1 MKKVEYQRT
10 ITQITSTS
18 ATYPPPSAKADLR
31 TWLERAAHTTGLTYL
46 LAHTEVAVV
55 WGQYLNSALELSSDT
70 YGPGDDVLGQDTL
83 HTARLFGPGGELLLW
98 RAGADW
104 RAQLITDG
112 AGAPVEVIDEAYLL
126 WGTDFHPDDRPDAPF
141 RLLVEGRQ
149 GIVLAPPRDSA
160 GRDACL
166 TVRHYLAEDTAGV
179 ARIAFSR
186 LVNIEPTKVTKGA
199 SQ

>member
-1 MKKVEYQRT
+1 MNEVGYHRT
-10 ITQITSTS
+10 IQETLSTS
-18 ATYPPPSAKADLR
+18 AIYPPPNTEENLR
-31 TWLERAAHTTGLTYL
+31 TWLAGAAHTTGLTYL

-55 WGQYLNSALELSSDT
+55 WGQYLNGALELSSDT
-70 YGPGDDVLGQDTL
+70 YGPDGDVLGQDTL
-83 HTARLFGPGGELLLW
+83 HTVRLFGPGGELLLW

-112 AGAPVEVIDEAYLL
+112 TGALVEVIDEAYLL

-149 GIVLAPPRDSA
+149 GIVHAPPRDSA
-160 GRDACL
+160 GRDACM
-166 TVRHYLAEDTAGV
+166 TVRHYLAEDMAGV
-179 ARIAFSR
+179 TRIAFSR
-186 LVNIEPTKVTKGA
+186 LVNIEPIKVTKGA